1 MTICA
6 EGRSRARNDQCWQ
19 VSVRASACLAIA
31 VSLVCPPAAPARAQG
46 ADQPAAAAKPA
57 PAAEVTQ
64 VRLVYLREER
74 ERLPPLSL
82 LSFPPDDDGIAGAQL
97 GIDDNETT
105 GRFLK
110 QSFSLDV
117 ASSPKR
123 EDLIKDALAAAD
135 SGIGFFIVDAS
146 ADTLLALSDAL
157 KDKNAVLFNAGARDE
172 RLREEDC
179 RLNIKHTS
187 ASYTMLT
194 DALAQYLAWKR
205 WGKTVLIKGPTP
217 QDEQYAAAL
226 RRSMARFGL
235 KILTEKTFEYAP
247 GSRRSDGGFEQVQQQ
262 IPSFTQ
268 DLPDHDVLLVADEVA
283 QFGDYFPYRTW
294 TPRPVA
300 GTHGLYPTTW
310 HPASELWGATQFQNR
325 FRRKSERTMR
335 PLDYAAW
342 MAVRSIG
349 EAATRTKSG
358 DPKILIDYMLSDK
371 FELAAFKGQKLT
383 YRPWNAQI
391 RQPIFVAAAPLHI
404 SVSPQQGFL
413 HQVTPLDTLGVDK
426 PESKCRA
433 FDGK

>member
-1 MTICA
+1 M
-6 EGRSRARNDQCWQ
+6 SRADTTRRGAGW
-19 VSVRASACLAIA
+19 RWAATTLAVAFVALTGA
-31 VSLVCPPAAPARAQG
+31 VYPLVTGAVPAHAQGVPGTAAPV
-46 ADQPAAAAKPA
+46 DDD
-57 PAAEVTQ
+57 VTTIPI
-64 VRLVYLREER
+64 VYVREER

-82 LSFPPDDDGIAGAQL
+82 LAFAPDDDGLAGALL

-110 QSFSLDV
+110 QSFLLTEIK
-117 ASSPKR
+117 SSKA
-123 EDLIKDALAAAD
+123 EDLIARVLDAIGNGL
-135 SGIGFFIVDAS
+135 GFFVVDAS
-146 ADTLLALSDAL
+146 PATLLALADAIKG
-157 KDKNAVLFNAGARDE
+157 KDAVIFNAGATDE

-179 RLNIKHTS
+179 RVNVKHTA
-187 ASYTMLT
+187 ASRTMLT
-194 DALAQYLAWKR
+194 DALAQYLAWKQWR
-205 WGKTVLIKGPTP
+205 KLVLVSGPTP
-217 QDEQYAAAL
+217 DDQQYAEAL
-226 RRSMARFGL
+226 RRSAARFGL
-235 KILTEKTFEYAP
+235 KILAEKTFDYKP

-268 DLPDHDVLLVADEVA
+268 DFPDHDVLLVADEA
-283 QFGDYFPYRTW
+283 GQFGDYFLFRTW

-325 FRRKSERTMR
+325 FKRKAGRIMR

-358 DPKILIDYMLSDK
+358 DPKMLIDYMLSER

-391 RQPIFVAAAPLHI
+391 RQPIFIATPPLHVT
-404 SVSPQQGFL
+404 VSPQQGFL
-413 HQVTPLDTLGVDK
+413 HQTTTLDTLGIDR
-426 PESKCRA
+426 PETKCAA
-433 FDGK
+433 FK